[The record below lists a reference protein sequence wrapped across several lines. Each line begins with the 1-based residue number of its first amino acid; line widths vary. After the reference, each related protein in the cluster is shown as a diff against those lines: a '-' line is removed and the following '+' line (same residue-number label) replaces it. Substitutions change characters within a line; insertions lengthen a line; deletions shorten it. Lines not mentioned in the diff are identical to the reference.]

1 MPMDTLTNDIL
12 QWDVRSWAKALRF
25 WESRVRWD
33 RMAAGL
39 ELGGRAGGLS
49 LWMAKGGLQVVCS
62 DLENTAATAGPL
74 HARRGVS
81 PQITYRDIDA
91 TNIPYEDHFDLI
103 AFKSII
109 GGIGRDGH
117 IERQRAVFAQ
127 IHKALK
133 PGGMLVFAENL
144 AASPF
149 HRLFRRLFVRWGASW
164 RYVTMDEMRGFLAP
178 FSSHELGATGVLATF
193 GRSEGQRQALARV
206 DQALL
211 NHVSPKDGS
220 TSCTGWR

>member
-1 MPMDTLTNDIL
+1 MDTLTNDIL

-133 PGGMLVFAENL
+133 PGGHA
-144 AASPF
+144 
-149 HRLFRRLFVRWGASW
+149 RIRRK
-164 RYVTMDEMRGFLAP
+164 P
-178 FSSHELGATGVLATF
+178 
-193 GRSEGQRQALARV
+193 GRFT
-206 DQALL
+206 
-211 NHVSPKDGS
+211 VSPPVPEVVCALGRQLALCHHGRNAGLPRS
-220 TSCTGWR
+220 LLQP